1 VQVFT
6 WSSYFKVVGKVLK
19 RKVVQNKVI
28 PTGHANLKGVP
39 RAKSLGTR
47 LELWWGGGGSLW
59 GHGASCPLGHPLS
72 MAINNHWFSLVF
84 NCQILK
90 LFWFKKLDYTC
101 TDEDPALRLNAKC
114 INTMLST
121 CRNKSILYLSPWNKE
136 FIIKTLPGIL
146 PPLEST
152 YRWCWYSYSNQSR
165 TCFSPRTRTRM
176 TGQYLFQAYSIKG
189 NKMS

>member
-1 VQVFT
+1 MQVFT

-19 RKVVQNKVI
+19 RKVVQNK
-28 PTGHANLKGVP
+28 PYSNGGMQTW
-39 RAKSLGTR
+39 RAFPEQKA
-47 LELWWGGGGSLW
+47 LEQGWNCGGGSLW

-84 NCQILK
+84 NCLILK